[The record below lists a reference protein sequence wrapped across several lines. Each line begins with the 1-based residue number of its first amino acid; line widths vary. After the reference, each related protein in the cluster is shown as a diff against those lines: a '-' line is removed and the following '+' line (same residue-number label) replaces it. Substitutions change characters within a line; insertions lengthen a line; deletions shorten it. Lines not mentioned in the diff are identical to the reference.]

1 MSRHGN
7 DDAVTLRDLR
17 SARQARRLGDI
28 EWFDVLYQVYL
39 FALGGLIAIV
49 VASDSINGLI
59 DDELTTGEILAKG
72 PSIAGVVVAIALAI
86 GIRNG
91 ADGGPVSVESADVR
105 HVLLAPVSRRSV
117 LIRPVIQRIRAVAFI
132 PAVVV
137 GALAQLVAREVE
149 GSRAAWAASGAAFG
163 ALVGV
168 LYVAVAVLA
177 HAASVPRWAASL
189 IGSLGVAWQIVA
201 AVTAWNRWD
210 DPDAA
215 LVVGPANLDGSLLFW
230 GIRQRAV
237 DLVAVAVVV
246 AMIAVALSLAGRLRL
261 EPLERRGQLV
271 SQLRFAATVQDIRT
285 VVLLRRQ
292 LRAESV
298 RSRPWIRVGS
308 RRRAATSTRPASRPS
323 AGSGTNVG
331 PGLVWRRGLIALS
344 RLPLSRLIRLVML
357 GSVAGASASLIVTS
371 SFLFAIPFIGGL
383 FLIGLESIEPLA
395 QEIDR
400 PDLTDGLPID
410 RGWLFL
416 HHLAAPAGLLA
427 IVGLVGA
434 TVATIVNTSHAAGAF
449 ALAIPV
455 AWAGAIGPI
464 VSTVRDAPAPAAV
477 AMTTLT
483 GRDRS
488 SDSPFALPEFA
499 GASNIMTGLLPIVLS
514 ATAIGPIAAM
524 RADPGAATALRS
536 FVGVALCLALMG
548 WWISRRDSWAV
559 KVRSF
564 FAEGRSVA

>member
-7 DDAVTLRDLR
+7 EDAATLRDLR
-17 SARQARRLGDI
+17 RARQASRLGDI

-49 VASDSINGLI
+49 VASDSINGLV
-59 DDELTTGEILAKG
+59 DDELTTSEILTRG
-72 PSIAGVVVAIALAI
+72 PSIAGIVVAVAVAI
-86 GIRNG
+86 GVRNG

-105 HVLLAPVSRRSV
+105 HVLLAPVNRRSV
-117 LIRPVIQRIRAVAFI
+117 LVRPVIQRIRSVAFI
-132 PAVVV
+132 PALVV
-137 GALAQLVAREVE
+137 GALAQLVAREID

-163 ALVGV
+163 ALLGV
-168 LYVAVAVLA
+168 LYVTAAVVA
-177 HAASVPRWAASL
+177 HAAAIPRWAASL
-189 IGSLGVAWQIVA
+189 VGALGVVWQTIA

-210 DPDAA
+210 DPDAL
-215 LVVGPANLDGSLLFW
+215 LVVGPANLDGSILFW
-230 GIRQRAV
+230 GIRQRGIDVIALAV
-237 DLVAVAVVV
+237 VAVMLA
-246 AMIAVALSLAGRLRL
+246 AAILLAGRLRL

-298 RSRPWIRVGS
+298 RAQPWIRVGS
-308 RRRAATSTRPASRPS
+308 RRTSATSTRPSNRPHATAAATKAS
-323 AGSGTNVG
+323 
-331 PGLVWRRGLIALS
+331 LIWRRGLVALS
-344 RLPLSRLIRLVML
+344 RLPLSRLVRLVTL
-357 GSVAGASASLIVTS
+357 AAVAGASASLIVTS
-371 SFLFAIPFIGGL
+371 SYLFALPFVGTL
-383 FLIGLESIEPLA
+383 FLLGLESIEPLA

-427 IVGLVGA
+427 VVGLVGA
-434 TVATIVNTSHAAGAF
+434 STATIINTSHGPAAF
-449 ALAIPV
+449 ALAVPI
-455 AWAGAIGPI
+455 AWVGAIGPI
-464 VSTVRDAPAPAAV
+464 VSTVRDASAPAAV
-477 AMTTLT
+477 EATTLT

-499 GASNIMTGLLPIVLS
+499 GASNIMTGLIPIVFS
-514 ATAIGPIAAM
+514 ATAVGPVAAM
-524 RADPGAATALRS
+524 RSDPGAATALRS
-536 FVGVALCLALMG
+536 MLGVALCLALMG
-548 WWISRRDSWAV
+548 WWISRRDAWAV

-564 FAEGRSVA
+564 FAEGRSHT